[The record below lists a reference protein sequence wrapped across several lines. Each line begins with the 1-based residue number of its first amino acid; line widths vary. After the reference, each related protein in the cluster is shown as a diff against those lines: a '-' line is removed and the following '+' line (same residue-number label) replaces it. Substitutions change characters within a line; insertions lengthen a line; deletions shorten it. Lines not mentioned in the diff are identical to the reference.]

1 MGQVATGH
9 KQAAGRS
16 EVGRRAKQLTGWN
29 HQYGRRALLVQSLK
43 DLKANNAPEWAASL
57 AFYTLLSL
65 FPLLLA
71 GVTVASYFVDAAWA
85 VDRITQ
91 LLGEFVPR
99 GEIEVEQIVD
109 GAFAERRRVGL
120 LSIVVLL
127 ATGRRVLGALVKALN
142 LMSDVDERKDSV
154 IRRAL
159 LEIGLLFGL
168 GGLFLLALS
177 ARPILS
183 PVWTTLD
190 ALPGPLSLVEA
201 PALEIVRGLLLL
213 TTFYLIYTIV
223 PRGERSRQ
231 AALLGAVTATVLF
244 LLARG
249 VFLFFIGRLWANFNL
264 IYGPLAVA
272 AILMLWAWY
281 VALITLFGASLAS
294 HAKAMVV
301 EGQSAATA
309 ERQHVEGKAPHAG

>member
-1 MGQVATGH
+1 MGHAATGH
-9 KQAAGRS
+9 QQAAGRS
-16 EVGRRAKQLTGWN
+16 EAGSLAQQATGWN
-29 HQYGRRALLVQSLK
+29 QQRGVRALLLQSIK
-43 DLKANNAPEWAASL
+43 DLKANNAPEWAAAL

-71 GVTVASYFVDAAWA
+71 GATVASYFVDASWA

-109 GAFAERRRVGL
+109 GAIAERGRVGL
-120 LSIVVLL
+120 LSVVVLL

-142 LMSDVDERKDSV
+142 LMSDVDERKDSL

-159 LEIGLLFGL
+159 LELGLLFGL
-168 GGLFLLALS
+168 GGLILLALS
-177 ARPILS
+177 ARPLLS
-183 PVWTTLD
+183 PVWSALD
-190 ALPGPLSLVEA
+190 VLPGPLSLVA
-201 PALEIVRGLLLL
+201 RPALVIVRGLLLL
-213 TTFYLIYTIV
+213 ATFYLIYAII
-223 PRGERSRQ
+223 PRGERVRK
-231 AALLGAVTATVLF
+231 AALIGAIAATLLF
-244 LLARG
+244 LLARV
-249 VFLFFIGRLWANFNL
+249 VFLFFTGHLWANFNL

-294 HAKAMVV
+294 HAKTMLI
-301 EGQSAATA
+301 EDQTAAEA
-309 ERQHVEGKAPHAG
+309 ASEHVERKVPHGG